1 MVIRLVDG
9 KKFKFRVMLYSVD
22 KTENLRP
29 GHSISEVLRDSETAP
44 KRPGGW
50 VGSQEI

>member
-1 MVIRLVDG
+1 MSHKGKAWREEKLLVIRLVDG

-29 GHSISEVLRDSETAP
+29 GHSISRDAE
-44 KRPGGW
+44 RL
-50 VGSQEI
+50 